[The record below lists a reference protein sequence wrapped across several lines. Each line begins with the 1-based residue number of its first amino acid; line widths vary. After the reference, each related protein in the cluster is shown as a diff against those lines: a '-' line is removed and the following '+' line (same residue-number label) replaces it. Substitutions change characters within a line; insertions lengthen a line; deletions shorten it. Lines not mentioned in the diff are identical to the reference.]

1 MERKLVTNSLSC
13 KLTAGIALGL
23 GGLLFAPAAQAVV
36 ILPGQSLAP
45 AGTGGFSG
53 VAIDSE
59 STPFVGKDVL
69 NNIAFTGVLS
79 SAVYR
84 EAGGTLDFVYQFS
97 NDNNPNNDAIER
109 FTIDDFTGFSTDAD
123 YIPGTGIAVP
133 ELVTRQDATTGD
145 VIGYQFNGVQPGT
158 STDILTIHTDATAFQ
173 PGSASFQDGGNVSIP
188 APVPAVPEPATIG
201 LLALSL
207 SGLGLRRSRA

>member
-1 MERKLVTNSLSC
+1 MERKLVTNSLSY

-23 GGLLFAPAAQAVV
+23 GGLLFAPTAKAVL
-36 ILPGQSLAP
+36 ILPGQSLP
-45 AGTGGFSG
+45 PLGTGGFSG
-53 VAIDSE
+53 SVIDTAT
-59 STPFVGKDVL
+59 TPFVGKDIL

-79 SAVYR
+79 SQVVR

-97 NDNNPNNDAIER
+97 DDNDPNNDAIER
-109 FTIDDFTGFSTDAD
+109 FTVDDFSGLLTDAD
-123 YIPGTGIAVP
+123 YIPGTGTAVP

-145 VIGYQFNGVQPGT
+145 VIGFQFAGVAPGT
-158 STDILTIHTDATAFQ
+158 STDVLTIRTDATAFQ
-173 PGSASFQDGGNVSIP
+173 TGSASFQDGGNVSIP